1 MGRSF
6 SKVGVKS
13 RFVAGLVVWLLV
25 GSAAHAN
32 LCDDTL
38 LLGAQSDDLT
48 LTLPGTQMATQCT
61 RSLVLSGGSQ
71 VHCGWAFPYRAPEAN
86 VAFERLVTAVSACL
100 GAEAIMMAD
109 QDVNHPDF
117 YDLQTF
123 HLKGQEIGVSLK
135 DKAGLSETYIF
146 LRIAV
151 PD

>member
-1 MGRSF
+1 M
-6 SKVGVKS
+6 
-13 RFVAGLVVWLLV
+13 WLLV

-48 LTLPGTQMATQCT
+48 LTLPGTQMATQRT
-61 RSLVLSGGSQ
+61 RSLVLSGGSHSQ

-86 VAFERLVTAVSACL
+86 VAFERLMTAVSACR
-100 GAEAIMMAD
+100 GAAEAIMMAD

-123 HLKGQEIGVSLK
+123 QLKGQEIGVSLK

>member
-1 MGRSF
+1 MN
-6 SKVGVKS
+6 S
-13 RFVAGLVVWLLV
+13 RFVVGLAVSLSA

-32 LCDDTL
+32 ICDDAL
-38 LLGAQSDDLT
+38 MLGTQSADLI
-48 LTLPGTQMATQCT
+48 LTLPGTQMPTQCT

-71 VHCGWAFPYRAPEAN
+71 VHCGWAFPYRAPEAT
-86 VAFERLVTAVSACL
+86 VAFERLVATVSECL
-100 GAEAIMMAD
+100 GAEATMTAD
-109 QDVNHPDF
+109 PDVNHPDF

-123 HLKGQEIGVSLK
+123 QMKGQEIGVSLK